1 MAVRSISANTMRELL
16 AQHSGSVMLTCVT
29 FTHAEMSEPLRIVN
43 NTVPIQFNGYQW
55 TALPFT
61 MTLPEDTEDRIPNIE
76 MVVDNVDLTMVEL
89 LRSVSSPPGV
99 QVDVVNV
106 QGSTVTREIGPLD
119 FSLLSHDIGVDTIT
133 LTIGY
138 AIDILN
144 EPAVQDILNPG
155 TAPGLFN

>member
-16 AQHSGSVMLTCVT
+16 AQNSTAVMLMCVT
-29 FTHAEMSEPLRIVN
+29 FTHAEMAEPLRIVN

-55 TALPFT
+55 TALPFKP
-61 MTLPEDTEDRIPNIE
+61 TLPEDTEDRVPNIE
-76 MVVDNVDLTMVEL
+76 LVVDNVDLTMVEL

-99 QVDVVNV
+99 QIDVVNV
-106 QGSTVTREIGPLD
+106 QGGTVTREIGPLD